1 MFVNRYKNMKTIK
14 MKTIQ
19 YTKKKDLI
27 RINNELGE
35 KADKGLLVGIRQESH
50 LLQLAEPR
58 INGIW
63 NIYLNDDGN
72 ITKIVLW

>member
-1 MFVNRYKNMKTIK
+1 MKTIK

-27 RINNELGE
+27 RVNNELGE
-35 KADKGLLVGIRQESH
+35 KAKKGLLVGLRQEEH

-63 NIYLNDDGN
+63 NIYLNDKGC
-72 ITKIVLW
+72 IEKIVLW

>member
-1 MFVNRYKNMKTIK
+1 MKTIK

-35 KADKGLLVGIRQESH
+35 KAEKGLLMPIRQEKN
-50 LLQLAEPR
+50 LLQLSEPR

-63 NIYLNDDGN
+63 NIYLNDDGF

>member
-1 MFVNRYKNMKTIK
+1 

-35 KADKGLLVGIRQESH
+35 KAEKGLLVGLRQEKN

-63 NIYLNDDGN
+63 NIYLNDAGS
-72 ITKIVLW
+72 IERIVLW